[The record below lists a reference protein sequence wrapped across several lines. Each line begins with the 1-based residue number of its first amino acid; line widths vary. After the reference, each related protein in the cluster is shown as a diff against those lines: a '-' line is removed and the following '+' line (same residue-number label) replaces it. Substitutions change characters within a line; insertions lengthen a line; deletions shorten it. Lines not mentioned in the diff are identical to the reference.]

1 MTEYFFILPV
11 VLGWLMVI
19 SAVLQYIF
27 YLKNKT
33 FSRKYKLI
41 FIIVLVLWLISLG
54 IWTFVRNL

>member
-19 SAVLQYIF
+19 SAILQYFF

-41 FIIVLVLWLISLG
+41 FIIILVLWLISLG